1 MSFKMRH
8 WGSRLLPILVI
19 LSLLL
24 AACTAAG
31 VPAAPAAPV
40 AESGSGEQAA
50 TTGGRALP
58 EDAAADQTLHYV
70 TRNFNRLNPASE
82 GGFGRPWVSFMW
94 MTMFLNDR
102 ENNISPWLAESYDVS
117 DDGLTYVIHIKPG
130 ATWSDGSPVTA
141 QEAID
146 YWAYGLSPK
155 CTGCWL
161 SYVSGFTLIEGA
173 KGVIDGSAET
183 VSGLTAVDEK
193 TLEIKLESPN
203 PTFINSFAHF
213 NTGFMK
219 MEDVGEEEFSAG
231 PDTRVNGP
239 FKIEEWDV
247 DAQKHVIVQNPAW
260 WGETKPYIQKII
272 AQPSQDENVS
282 FIMWQNDEVDI
293 AHWLS
298 NIREPLRESEA
309 DTFVQIPYATNFFF
323 PFWTTLEPMDDLN
336 LRKALVHAVD
346 WDAAIGAAW
355 EGARNERVM
364 KSHLTPELACFKAD
378 NWPDFG
384 WPDYGYNPD
393 KAKEELAASK
403 YGSAENLPKIRIT
416 VNGQSPNYI
425 RTAEIIIEQW
435 KNNLGITDVE
445 VRPGALA
452 DAWGQ
457 EAEQV
462 QVRRSSWGATVP
474 LSNAMIAGLIKYAL
488 DPAGP
493 GVVDEELAALGEE
506 LAALAP
512 DDPDFCAKVQAAESQ
527 LLGHYYFMP
536 MIWDLYEYNVKPW
549 VKNFDTNVDN
559 NWTGLLDMYIA
570 EH

>member
-1 MSFKMRH
+1 MLARKRPRI
-8 WGSRLLPILVI
+8 GIILTFCVI
-19 LSLLL
+19 LSMVLS
-24 AACTAAG
+24 ACNAPVA
-31 VPAAPAAPV
+31 PAAPAPA

-50 TTGGRALP
+50 APGARALP
-58 EDAAADQTLHYV
+58 DDAAEDQTIRYV

-82 GGFGRPWVSFMW
+82 GGFGRPWISFMW

-102 ENNISPWLAESYDVS
+102 ENNIKPWLATDYSVS
-117 DDGLTYVIHIKPG
+117 EDGLSYTINIHPG
-130 ATWSDGSPVTA
+130 ANWSDGSPVTA

-146 YWAYGLSPK
+146 YWTYGLSPK

-161 SYVSGFTLIEGA
+161 SYVNGFTLIEGA

-183 VSGLTAVDEK
+183 VTGLKAVDEK
-193 TLEIKLESPN
+193 TLEIKLESPS
-203 PTFINSFAHF
+203 PTFINNLAHF

-219 MEDVGEEEFSAG
+219 MEDVGEDEFSAG

-247 DAQKHVIVQNPAW
+247 DAQKHVLVQNPAW
-260 WGETKPYIQKII
+260 WGDPKPYIQRII

-298 NIREPLRESEA
+298 NIRQPLRESEPES
-309 DTFVQIPYATNFFF
+309 FVQIPYATNFFF
-323 PFWTTLEPMDDLN
+323 PFWTNLEPMDDIN

-346 WDAAIGAAW
+346 WDAAINAAW

-364 KSHLTPELACFKAD
+364 KTHLTPELACYKAD

-384 WPDYGYNPD
+384 YNPE

-403 YGSAENLPKIRIT
+403 YGSVENLPKIRIT
-416 VNGQSPNYI
+416 VGGQSPNYI
-425 RTAEIIIEQW
+425 RTAEIVMEQW

-445 VRPGALA
+445 MRPGTLN

-462 QVRRSSWGATVP
+462 QVRRSSWGATIP
-474 LSNAMIAGLIKYAL
+474 LPGDMVAGLYKWAS
-488 DPAGP
+488 DPE
-493 GVVDEELAALGEE
+493 GVGLVDEELGVMVDE
-506 LAALAP
+506 LRTIAP
-512 DDPDFCAKVQAAESQ
+512 DAADYCEKVQAVENR
-527 LLGHYYFMP
+527 LLSHYYFMP